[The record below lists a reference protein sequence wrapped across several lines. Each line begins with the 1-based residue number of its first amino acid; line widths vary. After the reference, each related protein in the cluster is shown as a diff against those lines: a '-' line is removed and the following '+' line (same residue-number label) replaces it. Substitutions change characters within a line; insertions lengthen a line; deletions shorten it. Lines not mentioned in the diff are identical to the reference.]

1 MITLK
6 NTVFLSVLNEFR
18 NWLKTVGYAEM
29 SVENLPK
36 HVKDF
41 FYFLEQNKTVFL
53 QEINS
58 QTLTNY
64 FKYLN
69 ERPKYNGDGGLSQ
82 STINAKIKAMKCFS
96 EFLYQKYHFN
106 LPILVKCD
114 SNTISEREI
123 LSQNDIQTLYK
134 STEDLRDKAILAVY
148 YGCGLRASEG
158 VNITLQ
164 DIQFD
169 KKRLYVSCGKG
180 AKERLVPM
188 SKQVMKDLENYI
200 YNKRSE
206 QLKIQNYNELFIGR
220 GGKPIKSAGVA
231 KRFKQLCE
239 EAKLTKDVS
248 LHCLRHSIATHLLES
263 GMKLEDVSKF
273 LGHSSL
279 ETTQI
284 YTHLISR
291 SDENL

>member
-1 MITLK
+1 MNAIINLK
-6 NTVFLSVLNEFR
+6 NTVFISVLNEFR

-36 HVKDF
+36 QVKDF
-41 FYFLEQNKTVFL
+41 FYFLELNKTVFL
-53 QEINS
+53 QEINNK
-58 QTLTNY
+58 TLTNY
-64 FKYLN
+64 LKYLN
-69 ERPKYNGDGGLSQ
+69 ERPKHKGYGGLSQ

-106 LPILVKCD
+106 LPILLKCD
-114 SNTISEREI
+114 SNSINEREI
-123 LSQNDIQTLYK
+123 LTQNEIKELYK
-134 STEDLRDKAILAVY
+134 STNDLRDKAILAIY

-158 VNITLQ
+158 AALCLQ

-169 KKRLYVSCGKG
+169 KKRIYVACGKG

-188 SKQVMKDLENYI
+188 SKQVIKDLENYI
-200 YNKRSE
+200 YDKRINQLQNK
-206 QLKIQNYNELFIGR
+206 NYNELFIGR
-220 GGKPIKSAGVA
+220 GGKPIKSTGLA
-231 KRFKQLCE
+231 KRFKQLCD
-239 EAKLTKDVS
+239 EANLTKKVS
-248 LHCLRHSIATHLLES
+248 LHCLRHSIATHLLQS

-284 YTHLISR
+284 YTHLI
-291 SDENL
+291 NL